1 MAYMNV
7 IEGRSA
13 INILESEIGLVT
25 KTRQIPESLGVVD
38 GAHKTVKAG
47 TVFPADNGTAEGIV
61 FTDTDVTHGDA
72 EGSVIVAGRVLAA
85 RVNASEPAI
94 TALAEKG
101 LYLV

>member
-7 IEGRSA
+7 AEGRSA

-25 KTRQIPESLGVVD
+25 KTRQIPATLGVVD

-47 TVFPADNGTAEGIV
+47 TVFPADDGTAEGIV

-72 EGSVIVAGRVLAA
+72 ESSVIVAGRVLAA
-85 RVNASEPAI
+85 RVNASEAAI
-94 TALAEKG
+94 TALAAKG

>member
-25 KTRQIPESLGVVD
+25 KTRQIPATLGVMD

-47 TVFPADNGTAEGIV
+47 TVFPADDGTAEGIV

-85 RVNASEPAI
+85 RVNASEAAI
-94 TALAEKG
+94 TALAAKG

>member
-7 IEGRSA
+7 IKGRSA

-25 KTRQIPESLGVVD
+25 KTRQIPETLGVVD
-38 GAHKTVKAG
+38 GAYKTVKAG
-47 TVFPADNGTAEGIV
+47 TVFPADGGTAEGIV

-72 EGSVIVAGRVLAA
+72 EGSVIVAGRVLAE
-85 RVNASEPAI
+85 RVNASEEAVA
-94 TALAEKG
+94 ALKANG

>member
-25 KTRQIPESLGVVD
+25 KTRQIPETLGVVD

-47 TVFPADNGTAEGIV
+47 TVYPADNGTAEGIV

-85 RVNASEPAI
+85 RVNASEAAI
-94 TALAEKG
+94 TALAARG

>member
-7 IEGRSA
+7 IKGRSA

-25 KTRQIPESLGVVD
+25 KTCQIPETLGVVD
-38 GAHKTVKAG
+38 GAYKTVKAG
-47 TVFPADNGTAEGIV
+47 TVFPANDGTV

-85 RVNASEPAI
+85 RVNASELATP
-94 TALAEKG
+94 ALAAKG

>member
-7 IEGRSA
+7 IKGRSA

-25 KTRQIPESLGVVD
+25 KTRKIPETLGVVD
-38 GAHKTVKAG
+38 GAYKTVKAG
-47 TVFPADNGTAEGIV
+47 TVFPANDGTAEGIV

-85 RVNASEPAI
+85 RVNASELAT
-94 TALAEKG
+94 TALAAKG

>member
-25 KTRQIPESLGVVD
+25 KTRQIPATLGVVD

-47 TVFPADNGTAEGIV
+47 TVFPADDGTAEGIV

-85 RVNASEPAI
+85 RVTASEAAI
-94 TALAEKG
+94 TALAAKG

>member
-7 IEGRSA
+7 TEGRSA

-25 KTRQIPESLGVVD
+25 KTRQIPATLGVVD

-47 TVFPADNGTAEGIV
+47 TVFPTDDGTAEGIV

-85 RVNASEPAI
+85 RVNASEAAI
-94 TALAEKG
+94 TALAAKG

>member
-94 TALAEKG
+94 TALAAKG

>member
-1 MAYMNV
+1 MEYMNV
-7 IEGRSA
+7 IKGRSG

-25 KTRQIPESLGVVD
+25 KTRQIPETLGVVD
-38 GAHKTVKAG
+38 GAYKTVKAG
-47 TVFPADNGTAEGIV
+47 TVFPADDDTAEGIV

-85 RVNASEPAI
+85 RVDASEPAI
-94 TALAEKG
+94 TALAAKG

>member
-7 IEGRSA
+7 TEGRSA

-25 KTRQIPESLGVVD
+25 KTRQIPATLGVVD

-47 TVFPADNGTAEGIV
+47 TVFPADDGTAEGIV

-85 RVNASEPAI
+85 RVNASEAAI
-94 TALAEKG
+94 TALAAKG
-101 LYLV
+101 LHLV

>member
-7 IEGRSA
+7 TEGRSA

-25 KTRQIPESLGVVD
+25 KTRQIPATLGVVD

-47 TVFPADNGTAEGIV
+47 TVFPADDGTAEGIV

-85 RVNASEPAI
+85 RVNASEAAI
-94 TALAEKG
+94 TALATKG

>member
-7 IEGRSA
+7 IKGRSA

-25 KTRQIPESLGVVD
+25 KTRQIPGSLGVVD

-47 TVFPADNGTAEGIV
+47 TVFPANDGTAEGIV
-61 FTDTDVTHGDA
+61 LTDTDVTHGDA

-85 RVNASEPAI
+85 RVDASEPAI
-94 TALAEKG
+94 TALAAKG

>member
-7 IEGRSA
+7 IKGRSA

-25 KTRQIPESLGVVD
+25 KTRQIPETLGVVD
-38 GAHKTVKAG
+38 GAYKIVKAG
-47 TVFPADNGTAEGIV
+47 TVFPADSSTAEGIV

-85 RVNASEPAI
+85 RVDASEPAI
-94 TALAEKG
+94 TALAAKG

>member
-25 KTRQIPESLGVVD
+25 KTRQIPETLGVVD

-47 TVFPADNGTAEGIV
+47 TVFPADDGTAEGIV

-85 RVNASEPAI
+85 RVNVSEAAVA
-94 TALAEKG
+94 ALAEKG

>member
-7 IEGRSA
+7 IEGRST

-25 KTRQIPESLGVVD
+25 KTRQIPATLGVMD

-47 TVFPADNGTAEGIV
+47 TVFPADDGTAEGIV

-85 RVNASEPAI
+85 RVTASEAAI
-94 TALAEKG
+94 TALAAKG

>member
-7 IEGRSA
+7 TEGRSA

-25 KTRQIPESLGVVD
+25 KTRQIPAALGVVD

-47 TVFPADNGTAEGIV
+47 TVFPADDGTAEGIV

-85 RVNASEPAI
+85 RVDASEPAI
-94 TALAEKG
+94 TALAAKG

>member
-7 IEGRSA
+7 TEGRSA

-25 KTRQIPESLGVVD
+25 KTRQIPETLGVVD
-38 GAHKTVKAG
+38 GAHKTVMAG
-47 TVFPADNGTAEGIV
+47 TVFPADDGTAEGIV

-72 EGSVIVAGRVLAA
+72 EGSVIVAGRVLAE
-85 RVNASEPAI
+85 RVDASETAI
-94 TALAEKG
+94 TALAAKG

>member
-47 TVFPADNGTAEGIV
+47 TVFPADNSTAEGIV

-94 TALAEKG
+94 TALAAKG
-101 LYLV
+101 LHLV

>member
-85 RVNASEPAI
+85 RVDASEPAI
-94 TALAEKG
+94 TALAAKG

>member
-25 KTRQIPESLGVVD
+25 KTRQIPATLGVVD

-47 TVFPADNGTAEGIV
+47 TVFPADDGTAEGVV
-61 FTDTDVTHGDA
+61 FTDTDVTRGDA

-85 RVNASEPAI
+85 RVTASEAAI
-94 TALAEKG
+94 TALAAKG

>member
-7 IEGRSA
+7 TEGRSA

-25 KTRQIPESLGVVD
+25 KTRQIPETLGVVD

-47 TVFPADNGTAEGIV
+47 TIFPADDGTAEGIV

-85 RVNASEPAI
+85 RVDASETAI
-94 TALAEKG
+94 TALAAKG

>member
-7 IEGRSA
+7 TEGRSA

-25 KTRQIPESLGVVD
+25 KTRKIPGTLGVVD
-38 GAHKTVKAG
+38 GAYKIVKAG
-47 TVFPADNGTAEGIV
+47 TVFPADSSTAEGIV

-85 RVNASEPAI
+85 RVDASEPAI
-94 TALAEKG
+94 TALAAKG

>member
-61 FTDTDVTHGDA
+61 FTDTDVTNGDA
-72 EGSVIVAGRVLAA
+72 DGSVIVAGRVLAA
-85 RVNASEPAI
+85 RVNASEGAI
-94 TALAEKG
+94 TALAAKG